1 MKCDRDGDCHGEGG
15 SVWYPVRQLCSIV
28 LYQGIK
34 GSRLALGW
42 VSSGGRLVVT
52 DVVGLAAV
60 CRLQV
65 AVRFQGG
72 DRERKRSQARL
83 LVV

>member
-1 MKCDRDGDCHGEGG
+1 MV
-15 SVWYPVRQLCSIV
+15 SSAAAVSIV

-34 GSRLALGW
+34 GSRDHGSLSAGFEW
-42 VSSGGRLVVT
+42 WYDMIVT
-52 DVVGLAAV
+52 DVVGLAAG
-60 CRLQV
+60 CRLQYLM
-65 AVRFQGG
+65 FQGG